1 MSLAA
6 IGQVGQ
12 VGQVASVALLAIGA
26 AMMLV
31 RPGGLAPWVGPVGA
45 ASVAVASTAVSLDA
59 AGDALRMMRDP
70 LLFLVFAVPLAA
82 ALDRVGVFEAVASLL
97 DGGRHLVAW
106 LWVLAAAVTIVFN
119 LDAAVVLLTP
129 LYIRIAHRQSLPVE
143 ALAFQPALLAC
154 LASQPLPVSNLTNLL
169 VAERFDLSA
178 TDFVRH
184 LGLPT
189 VAAVGVG
196 WWAYRRTFPS
206 MVPAGSAA
214 TTNEATL
221 DVEADRNALRS
232 GVPIVAFVLIG
243 FTVGDVVGVP
253 AWAVAAVALAA
264 ALAVVARD
272 RRGSGWTLRV
282 VPFEAVAIAAGLSV
296 LVAGAAPH
304 LGLTHLLGA
313 EGAAGRLQALLVGG
327 LGADLTNNLPTVL
340 AAMPAL
346 GDREQVWPLLVG
358 VNMAP
363 ALVLTGALSSLLWR
377 DTATRLGVTVGA
389 MRFTRV
395 GVRVGLPAFAVAGAL
410 VVLVP

>member
-1 MSLAA
+1 M
-6 IGQVGQ
+6 
-12 VGQVASVALLAIGA
+12 
-26 AMMLV
+26 
-31 RPGGLAPWVGPVGA
+31 
-45 ASVAVASTAVSLDA
+45 
-59 AGDALRMMRDP
+59 
-70 LLFLVFAVPLAA
+70 
-82 ALDRVGVFEAVASLL
+82 
-97 DGGRHLVAW
+97 
-106 LWVLAAAVTIVFN
+106 
-119 LDAAVVLLTP
+119 VLLTP

-206 MVPAGSAA
+206 MVPSGSAGVI
-214 TTNEATL
+214 TGDVSL
-221 DVEADRNALRS
+221 DVEADRRALRS
-232 GVPIVAFVLIG
+232 GLPIVAFVLIG

-253 AWAVAAVALAA
+253 AWAVAALALVA
-264 ALAVVARD
+264 ALVVVAGD
-272 RRGSGWTLRV
+272 RQGSAWIPRA

-313 EGAAGRLQALLVGG
+313 DGAAGRLQALLVGG

-346 GDREQVWPLLVG
+346 GEREQVWPLLVG

-363 ALVLTGALSSLLWR
+363 VLVLTGALSSLLWR
-377 DTATRLGVTVGA
+377 DTAARLGVTVGA

-395 GVRVGLPAFAVAGAL
+395 GVRVGLPAFAVAGVL
-410 VVLVP
+410 VVLAP